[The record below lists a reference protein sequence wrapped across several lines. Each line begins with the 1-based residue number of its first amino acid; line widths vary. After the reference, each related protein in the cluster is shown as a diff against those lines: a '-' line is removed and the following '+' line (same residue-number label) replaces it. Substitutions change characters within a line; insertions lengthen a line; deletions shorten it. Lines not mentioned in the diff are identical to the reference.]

1 MADAGS
7 AYLTPLGERSLR
19 EVDEAIAADQGLP
32 AHRRTCWRRALGR
45 LARYLGKDLSHIPAR
60 PTALRHGLDQLD
72 WSAFEI
78 SRKTVQNLRSEIKAI
93 LRHVGTAD
101 FPNTRGLPLAP
112 AWRVL
117 WDRLLSDRHRRGLGR
132 FARYCSAKGIA
143 PTAVDDEVV
152 ATFIEAAEKGG
163 FVRKPGNLHR
173 QVCRAWNECVDHVD
187 NWPQKRLAVPDNRRP
202 ARSIPWGAFP
212 ASFREDVEIYLT
224 WLSGKNLLR
233 SDAPA
238 RPCKPSTLATRR
250 RYIQLAASAADRG
263 GVSIED
269 LRTLSD
275 LVTPET
281 ALIVLEQYLAE
292 SKDDQP
298 TTFVIDLSGLLVS
311 IAAHWAGKSA
321 AEIDELKRYRRRL
334 ERHRKPGLTPKNL
347 ALIRKVKDPSI
358 RQRLQSL
365 PESLMQKALAEK
377 SALHMAAVLAELAAA
392 SEILLVAP
400 MRVGN
405 LCRLKLNES
414 LFGAPKG
421 PFHIAIPPKDVKN
434 DLGLEYPLP
443 PRTNRLLKTYL
454 DQFRGRLK
462 GGHTDWLFP
471 GEGGNHKQS
480 RTLSEQIS
488 RLIKDEIGLEIT
500 PHQFRHAAAA
510 WLLEA
515 DPGNYELVR
524 RVLGH
529 KRLQTTI
536 NFYVGLEQQGAI
548 REYQRRVL
556 GYEDEDEDE

>member
-7 AYLTPLGERSLR
+7 AYLTPLGEPSLR
-19 EVDEAIAADQGLP
+19 EVYRSIEADSGL
-32 AHRRTCWRRALGR
+32 AEATKTNWLRALKR
-45 LARYLGKDLSHIPAR
+45 LGGYLSKSLDHLPAR
-60 PTALRHGLDQLD
+60 PGALRHGLERLD
-72 WSAFEI
+72 PASLGI
-78 SRKTVQNLRSEIKAI
+78 TRKTVQNLRSEIKAI

-101 FPNTRGLPLAP
+101 FPNTRGRPLAP
-112 AWRVL
+112 AWRAL
-117 WDRLLSDRHRRGLGR
+117 WDRLTSDRHRRGLSR
-132 FARYCSAKGIA
+132 FARYCSAKEIA
-143 PTAVDDEVV
+143 PNAVDDEVV
-152 ATFIEAAEKGG
+152 ATFVGSAEKGG
-163 FVRKPGNLHR
+163 FVRKPKDLHR

-187 NWPQKRLAVPDNRRP
+187 NWPQKRLVVPDNRRP
-202 ARSIPWGAFP
+202 ARSTPWGAFP
-212 ASFREDVEIYLT
+212 ASFREDVDAYLS
-224 WLSGKNLLR
+224 WLSGKSMLR
-233 SDAPA
+233 SDAPM
-238 RPCKPSTLATRR
+238 RPCKPATLATRR
-250 RYIQLAASAADRG
+250 RYIQLAASAAVRG

-275 LVTPET
+275 LATPET

-292 SKDDQP
+292 SEGNQP
-298 TTFVIDLSGLLVS
+298 TTFVIDLAGVLVS
-311 IAAHWAGKSA
+311 IAARWTGKTPV
-321 AEIDELKRYRRRL
+321 EIDELKRYRQRL
-334 ERHRKPGLTPKNL
+334 ERHRKPGLTPKNQ
-347 ALIRKVKDPSI
+347 ALIRKVTNPNMRK
-358 RQRLQSL
+358 RLQSL

-377 SALHMAAVLAELAAA
+377 SALHMAAVLAELAVAI
-392 SEILLVAP
+392 ELLLVAP

-405 LCRLKLNES
+405 LSKLKLNES

-421 PFHIAIPPKDVKN
+421 PFHIAIPPEDVKN
-434 DLGLEYPLP
+434 DLPLEYPLP
-443 PRTNRLLKTYL
+443 HRTNRLLTLYL
-454 DQFRGRLK
+454 NEFRGRLK

-488 RLIKDEIGLEIT
+488 KLIKDEIGLEIT

-515 DPGNYELVR
+515 DPSNYELAR

-556 GYEDEDEDE
+556 GYDGEDE